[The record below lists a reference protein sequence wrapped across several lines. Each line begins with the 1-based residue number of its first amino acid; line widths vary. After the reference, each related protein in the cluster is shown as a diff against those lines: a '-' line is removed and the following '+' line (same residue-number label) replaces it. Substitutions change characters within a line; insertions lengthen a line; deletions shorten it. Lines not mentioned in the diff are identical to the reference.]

1 MGLDQ
6 SCHHHAVESLIA
18 TNLYGRPSDRV
29 WDQHRIGAACRI
41 NLLARRIAGFPVHPR
56 RGGMIFDLRKTDDPR
71 DMVHRTVQALAE
83 GRVVGV
89 PSETVY
95 GLIANA
101 LSDSAVKTL
110 VKLITGNG
118 TVPLQSGQISLCLK
132 SSETAADFLVPS
144 TPIGQRL
151 CARCFPGPL
160 TLIAPAD
167 GSTSATR
174 QLPATVAEVLRR
186 AAQSDPSAPMK
197 GDPTDENHPPHVAV
211 RVADHRLLDHIHTYL
226 AAPLIWGEV
235 RVGQDE
241 SGDEIP
247 ITTAEK
253 LQTAIEQSFASSQDS
268 FEDTMPLLLD
278 DGPTRYGGVST
289 VVRVD
294 GQRWAMSQ
302 EGVIQYAAMKQFS
315 KPVIVLVCTGNT
327 CRSPM
332 AETLLRE
339 ILRERFDDE
348 NIARVV
354 SAGLA
359 ASQGYGASPQAVE
372 VMGRHG
378 LDLTGHCS
386 QPLDDSL
393 MNMADL
399 VLTMTRRHRDAILAA
414 WPDRAESVH
423 TLRHDGA
430 DISDPIGMPVETY
443 DQCADQ
449 MQTELNAWMDKLG
462 EPFFRDGQSESDV

>member
-1 MGLDQ
+1 
-6 SCHHHAVESLIA
+6 
-18 TNLYGRPSDRV
+18 
-29 WDQHRIGAACRI
+29 
-41 NLLARRIAGFPVHPR
+41 
-56 RGGMIFDLRKTDDPR
+56 MIFDLRKTDDPR

-95 GLIANA
+95 GLIASA
-101 LSDSAVKTL
+101 LSESAVQAL
-110 VKLITGNG
+110 VALITGNG
-118 TVPLQSGQISLCLK
+118 QQSLQPGQVSLCLK
-132 SSETAADFLVPS
+132 SGETAADFLVPN
-144 TPIGQRL
+144 TPVGQRL
-151 CARCFPGPL
+151 SARCFPGPL

-167 GSTSATR
+167 GMTSATQ
-174 QLPATVAEVLRR
+174 QLPNLVTEVLHR
-186 AAQSDPSAPMK
+186 AAQAEPSVPCVPPLREPK
-197 GDPTDENHPPHVAV
+197 GLEAVTRQTHVAV

-235 RVGQDE
+235 RVGRDE
-241 SGDEIP
+241 SGEEIP
-247 ITTAEK
+247 ATTAEK
-253 LQTAIEQSFASSQDS
+253 LQDAIRQAGDS
-268 FEDTMPLLLD
+268 TNDSAEETMPLLLD
-278 DGPTRYGGVST
+278 DGPTRYGGVPT

-294 GQRWAMSQ
+294 GQRWTMSQ

-339 ILRERFDDE
+339 ILRERFEDE

-372 VMGRHG
+372 VMGRRG

-414 WPDRAESVH
+414 WPDRADRVH

-430 DISDPIGMPVETY
+430 DISDPIGLPVETY
-443 DQCADQ
+443 EQCADQ
-449 MQTELNAWMDKLG
+449 MQTELNAWMDQLG
-462 EPFFRDGQSESDV
+462 DSFFRDGTADADV